1 MLISFGSSESLGSVH
16 LFTTFVTSMMRRSGV
31 DRARDRH
38 SHSQSETFNKC
49 HRPMRSKS
57 VWESSLTG
65 ALPSQ
70 GAAGESCHRESDLM
84 SHQPIRGSYCPPTTN
99 ERQGNADVT
108 QLMTVSPSHF
118 ITDVTTNQQ
127 PLSSAIVNGEFG
139 KFVHHQCSPDLS
151 DCIFILHN
159 ISHWTRETDA
169 IIVIPH
175 IAQSHPDSI
184 PTPNHSL
191 EV

>member
-1 MLISFGSSESLGSVH
+1 
-16 LFTTFVTSMMRRSGV
+16 
-31 DRARDRH
+31 
-38 SHSQSETFNKC
+38 
-49 HRPMRSKS
+49 
-57 VWESSLTG
+57 
-65 ALPSQ
+65 
-70 GAAGESCHRESDLM
+70 M
-84 SHQPIRGSYCPPTTN
+84 SHRPIRGSYCPQMTN
-99 ERQGNADVT
+99 ERQASADVT
-108 QLMTVSPSHF
+108 ELMTMSPSQF

-175 IAQSHPDSI
+175 IAHSHPDSSVEI
-184 PTPNHSL
+184 VEEKRLNLNPDALVIEHSKLIL
-191 EV
+191 EPGNDILKCHKKLQ

>member
-1 MLISFGSSESLGSVH
+1 MV
-16 LFTTFVTSMMRRSGV
+16 
-31 DRARDRH
+31 
-38 SHSQSETFNKC
+38 Q
-49 HRPMRSKS
+49 
-57 VWESSLTG
+57 
-65 ALPSQ
+65 
-70 GAAGESCHRESDLM
+70 
-84 SHQPIRGSYCPPTTN
+84 QPIRGFACLLTTN
-99 ERQGNADVT
+99 ERPGNAGVT

-151 DCIFILHN
+151 DGIFILHN

-175 IAQSHPDSI
+175 IAPSHPQ
-184 PTPNHSL
+184 L
-191 EV
+191 R